1 VLGFVRFRA
10 FSSLFLTLLIEC
22 FQAYISEKD
31 IMPTNPSLPDGILAS
46 FWWKHIFDSSI
57 ICIELAMSLYYI
69 SRDLL
74 CLAIAYRRGDGCE
87 TH

>member
-31 IMPTNPSLPDGILAS
+31 IMPTNPSLPDGHIGVFLA
-46 FWWKHIFDSSI
+46 
-57 ICIELAMSLYYI
+57 ETYI
-69 SRDLL
+69 
-74 CLAIAYRRGDGCE
+74 
-87 TH
+87 